1 MQIGA
6 RCWGSASAARKVVGL
21 HGWLDNAAS
30 ELESTHVVPELQGY
44 SHYSTTC
51 TAMDRLAPT
60 FVKHGYEVVSLG
72 M

>member
-30 ELESTHVVPELQGY
+30 ELESTHVVAAARLL
-44 SHYSTTC
+44 TLTATC